1 LLNITFSNRKDF
13 NISYNIDNFI
23 ILHHGKNLK
32 LSRENLIFVMKYINT
47 KTLAHDAILGLK
59 RSIFIL
65 LFLLSGTSL
74 WAQALTV
81 TVTATDQT
89 CPGNGSLAFVVQNA
103 LPNVPVTFTVYL
115 LPDNLNPIYVGPN
128 TSLPGQS
135 PGNYKVV
142 ATQQGQSP
150 AEDTA
155 SIGSNLTPLAYTI
168 EGISANCGNDGV
180 FTINVT
186 SGNAVSYQISSGPV
200 TVPAQPSNV
209 FNNLPAGSYTIKVTD
224 NCGTSVV
231 IAQTLFSNSPILAI
245 APPQFPDI
253 ALPDCDHITISNTI
267 SHSNNVPINYPLTVV
282 IKVYPPGGGTLVTF
296 NQTIASGDPDTQA
309 VEQVIPFYYDTN
321 YYYDITITDP
331 CGTSYSRNNI
341 LVRQKMFALGTLADA
356 GCGQKLVVVVPTK
369 YVAPYTITFVNAPA
383 GFDPADFN
391 DNYPEPFYG
400 ETTVF
405 GEEGNAPPVGI
416 YEFYITD
423 ACGRT
428 SGPNGLIE
436 IIAPDVEPV
445 GSAIN
450 VDCENNLGDLEIEVP
465 SYILE
470 SVIITAAPPEYFNL
484 YPGQND
490 ISGFINDEGMLE
502 MEGLPPGE
510 YNFTVTD
517 TCGTVYTPD
526 LVVIMPDYS
535 TSQPSLVSRPDCLS
549 GLGTLSI
556 GHSSIISSV
565 IMTVAPPEFD
575 QTLLPYDVSFN
586 LNSSGDF
593 YMAGM
598 LPGNYSFTIVTACQT
613 FTKSVGILGYSV
625 TSNNVTHE
633 PLCGTFNV
641 DVQHTANSIAG
652 VSYWLQKE
660 IDPVNGIWGHP
671 VTGEPFTG
679 VYNTTSAQALILGL
693 NDNLPFYDT
702 GHYRVMK
709 TYRAFLNGSEGGND
723 KTCAEQLYD
732 FNYYNTLVIL
742 GAQSLTCSGTI
753 ADVQI
758 NAEGVTPLTFTIT
771 EKNGLP
777 FTINNGSNNIFTNLE
792 NATYTVYVSDPC
804 GNSEPL
810 TFNIADLPSL
820 VSASIAPD
828 LYACAVDGSST
839 EVFDLSQQNTAVLN
853 GQDPADYTVT
863 YHSSLNDAISGANP
877 LPLTLTTA
885 SAMIYARVQ
894 YNANLSC
901 VATSAFYIDVRN
913 LITLSMPDE
922 YRGCE
927 GEDITI
933 TADAGYTSYIWSTGQ
948 TGQSITVTQPGV
960 YTVTVSDAFQ
970 CPATKTVNVVVG
982 AAPVISTID
991 VADWTDHNNVIT
1003 VIMEQGG
1010 NASIQNFEYSINGI
1024 DWQESNVFTG
1034 LDPGK
1039 YEVYVRDAYDC
1050 GNDTGTVYLLSY
1062 PKYFTPNG
1070 DGENETWRIKFSTA
1084 AEPGLIVYIYDRYG
1098 KLLTGFGA
1106 NDVGWDGTYNGAV
1119 MPSTDY
1125 WFIVKRQNGKE
1136 YRGHFAMI
1144 R

>member
-1 LLNITFSNRKDF
+1 
-13 NISYNIDNFI
+13 
-23 ILHHGKNLK
+23 
-32 LSRENLIFVMKYINT
+32 MKYLNN
-47 KTLAHDAILGLK
+47 KTFAHDAILGLH

-65 LFLLSGTSL
+65 IFLLSGTAL
-74 WAQALTV
+74 WAQALTL
-81 TVTATDQT
+81 TVNATNQT

-103 LPNVPVTFTVYL
+103 QPNVPVIFTVYN
-115 LPDNLNPIYVGPN
+115 LPDTTNPIYVGPN

-135 PGNYKVV
+135 AGNYKVV
-142 ATQQGQSP
+142 ATQQGQPPSE
-150 AEDTA
+150 ANAT
-155 SIGSNLTPLAYTI
+155 IGSNLTPLTYTI
-168 EGISANCGNDGV
+168 EGTSANCGNDGI

-200 TVPAQPSNV
+200 TVAPQPSNV

-231 IAQTLFSNSPILAI
+231 IAQTLFSNSPVLAI
-245 APPQFPDI
+245 SPPQFPDI
-253 ALPDCDHITISNTI
+253 ALPDCDHITISNSIT
-267 SHSNNVPINYPLTVV
+267 HSNDLPINYPLT
-282 IKVYPPGGGTLVTF
+282 IAITVYPPGGGTPVIF
-296 NQTIASGDPDTQA
+296 NQTVTAGDPDTQA
-309 VEQVIPFYYDTN
+309 IQQIIPFYYDTD
-321 YYYDITITDP
+321 YYYDITVTDP
-331 CGTSYSRNNI
+331 CGTPYSLTNN
-341 LVRQKMFALGTLADA
+341 LVRQQMFALGTLADA
-356 GCGQKLVVVVPTK
+356 GCGQKLIVVIPTK
-369 YVAPYTITFVNAPA
+369 YVGPYTITFVNPPA
-383 GFDPADFN
+383 GFDPVAFN
-391 DNYPEPFYG
+391 ENYPGPFYG

-405 GEEGNAPPVGI
+405 GEDGNAPPVGI
-416 YEFYITD
+416 YEFYIED

-428 SGPNGLIE
+428 SSPHGLIE
-436 IIAPDVEPV
+436 IVAPDVEPI
-445 GSAIN
+445 GNAIN
-450 VDCENNLGDLEIEVP
+450 LDCEDNLGELTIEVP

-470 SVIITAAPPEYFNL
+470 SVVITTAPAEYFDL

-490 ISGFINDEGMLE
+490 ISGNIIDDGTLE
-502 MEGLPPGE
+502 MGGLPPGE
-510 YNFTVTD
+510 YHFTVQD

-526 LVVIMPDYS
+526 LIVQVPNY
-535 TSQPSLVSRPDCLS
+535 TTGQPSLVSRPDCVS

-556 GHSSIISSV
+556 GHASAISSV
-565 IMTVAPPEFD
+565 IMTIAPPGFD
-575 QTLLPYDVSFN
+575 QTLLPYDVSSN
-586 LNSSGDF
+586 INSNGDF

-598 LPGNYSFTIVTACQT
+598 LPGNYNFTIVTNCQT
-613 FTKSVGILGYSV
+613 FTKPVGILGYSV
-625 TSNNVTHE
+625 TSNNVTHI

-660 IDPVNGIWGHP
+660 IDATNDIWGHP
-671 VTGEPFTG
+671 VTGELFTG
-679 VYNTTSAQALILGL
+679 IYNAASAQALILGL
-693 NDNLPFYDT
+693 NDNLPLYDT

-742 GAQSLTCSGTI
+742 GAESLTCSGTM

-771 EKNGLP
+771 EKNGMP
-777 FTINNGSNNIFTNLE
+777 FTINNGSNNVFTNLD

-820 VSASIAPD
+820 VSASIPPD
-828 LYACAVDGSST
+828 LYACAGDGSGT
-839 EVFDLSQQNTAVLN
+839 GVFDLTQQDAAVLN
-853 GQDPADYTVT
+853 VQDPSLYTVT
-863 YHSSLNDAISGANP
+863 YHSSLNDATTGANP
-877 LPLTLTTA
+877 LPLILTTA
-885 SAMIYARVQ
+885 STMVYARVQ
-894 YNANLSC
+894 YVANPSC
-901 VATSAFYIDVRN
+901 VATSAFYIEVKN
-913 LITLSMPDE
+913 LITLSMQDE
-922 YRGCE
+922 YRACE
-927 GEDITI
+927 GENITI
-933 TADAGYTSYIWSTGQ
+933 TADPGYTSYVWSTGQ
-948 TGQSITVTQPGV
+948 TGQSISVTQPGA

-970 CPATKTVNVVVG
+970 CPATKTVNVFVG
-982 AAPVISTID
+982 AAPVISSIE
-991 VADWTDHNNVIT
+991 VVDWTDHNNIIT
-1003 VIMEQGG
+1003 VIMEQNS

-1024 DWQESNVFTG
+1024 DWQQSNVFTG

-1039 YEVYVRDAYDC
+1039 YEVYVRDANDC
-1050 GNDTGTVYLLSY
+1050 GNDGGIVYLLSY

-1125 WFIVKRQNGKE
+1125 WFVVKRQNGKE
-1136 YRGHFAMI
+1136 CRGHFAMI